1 MTDSKPSKTAR
12 KREQLALQQLG
23 ERMIGLQDPDLDS
36 LPLDER
42 LREAVREAATM
53 QSRSALRRQKQYIGR
68 LMRTADAAAILEALG
83 RREAGDVA
91 DRRLFADAE
100 RWRDRIVS
108 DGASGLAGFDAETG
122 THDEVLHE
130 LERDLRNVHDG
141 RRGKTLRRRIFRR
154 VHEILAHRP

>member
-1 MTDSKPSKTAR
+1 MTDSKPSKSAK
-12 KREQLALQQLG
+12 KREHLALQQLG
-23 ERMIGLQDPDLDS
+23 ERMIGLQDPELDS

-53 QSRSALRRQKQYIGR
+53 RSRSALRRQKQYIGR
-68 LMRTADAAAILEALG
+68 LMRTADTAAILEALE

-91 DRRLFADAE
+91 DRRRFADAE
-100 RWRDRIVS
+100 RWRDRIVA
-108 DGASGLAGFDAETG
+108 DGAPGLAGFDAETG

-130 LERDLRNVHDG
+130 LERDLRNTPDG

-154 VHEILAHRP
+154 VHEILAHRS

>member
-1 MTDSKPSKTAR
+1 
-12 KREQLALQQLG
+12 
-23 ERMIGLQDPDLDS
+23 MIGLQDPDLDS

-53 QSRSALRRQKQYIGR
+53 RSRSALRRQKQYIGR
-68 LMRTADAAAILEALG
+68 LMRTADTAAILKALE

-130 LERDLRNVHDG
+130 LERDLRNTPDG
-141 RRGKTLRRRIFRR
+141 RHGKTLRRRIFRR
-154 VHEILAHRP
+154 VHEILMHRS